1 VSRRPEE
8 TAVELNAADSF
19 EDFEHERAMD
29 QCNANIRE
37 SRRRR
42 IERKP

>member
-1 VSRRPEE
+1 MEYASRALR
-8 TAVELNAADSF
+8 ELA
-19 EDFEHERAMD
+19 RAMD